1 MRKIIKNLEK
11 EEIERPE
18 EPSKGVEKVYCIY
31 YDDGEMTISQDK
43 IEPEAGRTVVNNGF
57 YDRPLSCTY
66 EMTTVRFVGPV
77 KPKSCEKWF
86 GIWSSNV
93 SCINLKE
100 IKNIENLYTNEC
112 TNMSMMF
119 SNCESLTSLDVS
131 NFDTSNVTTISD
143 MFSGCSSLTSLD
155 VSNFDTTKVTTI
167 SDMFSGC
174 TSLTSLDVSNF
185 DTSNVTDMD
194 YMFYNC
200 TSLTSL
206 DVSNFDTSNVTTM
219 AVMFADCTS
228 LTSLDVSNFNTSNV
242 TNMDYM
248 FDNCTS
254 LTEKG
259 VKVSKETYNKMLE
272 LSNKNKKSFEE
283 YINKSEAYFDII
295 N

>member
-131 NFDTSNVTTISD
+131 NFDT
-143 MFSGCSSLTSLD
+143 
-155 VSNFDTTKVTTI
+155 TKVTTI

-185 DTSNVTDMD
+185 DTSNVT
-194 YMFYNC
+194 
-200 TSLTSL
+200 
-206 DVSNFDTSNVTTM
+206 TM

-228 LTSLDVSNFNTSNV
+228 LCPRPYSD
-242 TNMDYM
+242 M
-248 FDNCTS
+248 
-254 LTEKG
+254 
-259 VKVSKETYNKMLE
+259 
-272 LSNKNKKSFEE
+272 
-283 YINKSEAYFDII
+283 
-295 N
+295 